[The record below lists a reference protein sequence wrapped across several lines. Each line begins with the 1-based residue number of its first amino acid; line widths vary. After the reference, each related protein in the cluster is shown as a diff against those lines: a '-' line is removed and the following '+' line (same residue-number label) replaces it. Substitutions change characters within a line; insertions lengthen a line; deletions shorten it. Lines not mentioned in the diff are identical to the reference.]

1 MKPIRLWKTIR
12 AWRPSTPPP
21 CAEELPQG
29 LTPETASRPL
39 EETGS
44 MATASKPC
52 PGPMSRDWWPDG
64 STDVVYEPQDF
75 MAKLAALVPA
85 PRVHLTRFHGV
96 LAPAAKWRS
105 LIVPKA
111 RASVELDLSS
121 ATV

>member
-52 PGPMSRDWWPDG
+52 PAPDVPRLPVLISTATSRLAHATRKRLERLLRYAARPAVALERLSRLPDG
-64 STDVVYEPQDF
+64 RLVYRLKR
-75 MAKLAALVPA
+75 M
-85 PRVHLTRFHGV
+85 
-96 LAPAAKWRS
+96 W
-105 LIVPKA
+105 
-111 RASVELDLSS
+111 
-121 ATV
+121 